1 MTTVILKPHKEES
14 LKRFHPWVFSGA
26 IARVVLD
33 ASHKGDAPVEG
44 ELVCVRASTC
54 NVLGVGHWQVGS
66 IAVRMLTFGVETL
79 PADFWS
85 ERIRAAYRV
94 RQTLGLADVPRDDVR
109 CTKENNTFR
118 LVHGEGDFLPGLIV
132 DVYADTAVIQAHS
145 VGMHLCRQEI
155 AAAVV
160 EVVPQVQNVYYKSDD
175 TLPFKA
181 PIEGEKT
188 GWLVETSLKDKSRSD
203 EFWSIENGLAFRIDW
218 LRGQKTGF
226 FIDQRENR
234 ALVERY
240 AAGKEVLNM
249 FCYTGGFSLYA
260 LRGGAK
266 HVDSVDV
273 SRKAIDIVEANVQRN
288 FPNCTNHRAITAD
301 AFEFLNGKINDQMV
315 NDQMVNGNDQMVND
329 QMVNDQMVNDQMVN
343 DYDLIILDPPAFAKH
358 RDAVKNALRGYQR
371 INAKAIEMIRP
382 GGILFTFSCS
392 QAVDKEAF
400 RLAVFSAAAQV
411 GRKVRILHQLHQP
424 QDHPINIYHPEG
436 EYLKGLVL
444 YVE

>member
-1 MTTVILKPHKEES
+1 MTTIILKPHKEES
-14 LKRFHPWVFSGA
+14 LLRFHPWVFSGA

-33 ASHKGDAPVEG
+33 AKHKGDVPEEG
-44 ELVCVRASTC
+44 ELVCVQSSTS

-66 IAVRMLTFGVETL
+66 IAVRILSFGSDSL
-79 PADFWS
+79 PADFWRA
-85 ERIRAAYRV
+85 RIRAAYKV
-94 RQTLGLADVPRDDVR
+94 RESLGLVR
-109 CTKENNTFR
+109 KDNNTFR
-118 LVHGEGDFLPGLIV
+118 LVHGEGDNLPGLIV
-132 DVYADTAVIQAHS
+132 DIYADTAVVQAHS
-145 VGMHLCRQEI
+145 VGMHVSRNEI
-155 AAAVV
+155 ADAILA
-160 EVVPQVQNVYYKSDD
+160 EVPQVQNIYYKSDD

-181 PIEGEKT
+181 PIEGEKI
-188 GWLVETSLKDKSRSD
+188 GWLVRNTEIPESRD
-203 EFWSIENGLAFRIDW
+203 TEEFWSIENGLSFRIDW

-240 AAGKEVLNM
+240 AQDKDVLNM

-266 HVDSVDV
+266 TVDSVDV
-273 SRKAIDIVEANVQRN
+273 SQKAIDIVEANVKRN
-288 FPNCTNHRAITAD
+288 FPDCTNHRAIAAD
-301 AFEFLNGKINDQMV
+301 AFDYLNDQINAKMV
-315 NDQMVNGNDQMVND
+315 NGQMVNG
-329 QMVNDQMVNDQMVN
+329 
-343 DYDLIILDPPAFAKH
+343 YDLIILDPPAFAKH

-411 GRKVRILHQLHQP
+411 GRSVRILHQLHQP

>member
-1 MTTVILKPHKEES
+1 MTTIYLKPHKEES
-14 LKRFHPWVFSGA
+14 LERFHPWIFSGA

-33 ASHKGDAPVEG
+33 AAHKASAPEEG
-44 ELVCVRASTC
+44 ELVSVLSSSGE
-54 NVLGVGHWQVGS
+54 VLGVGHWQIGS
-66 IAVRMLTFGVETL
+66 IAVRILAFRVAEL
-79 PADFWS
+79 PADFWN

-94 RQTLGLADVPRDDVR
+94 RESIGLIRPD
-109 CTKENNTFR
+109 NNTFR
-118 LVHGEGDFLPGLIV
+118 LIHGEGDFLPGLIV
-132 DVYADTAVIQAHS
+132 DVYADTAVVQAHS
-145 VGMHLCRQEI
+145 IGMHLARNRI
-155 AAAVV
+155 ADALMK
-160 EVVPQVQNVYYKSDD
+160 EVPQVQNVYYKSDD

-181 PIEGEKT
+181 NIEG
-188 GWLVETSLKDKSRSD
+188 DKIGYLAGVDSEGSG
-203 EFWSIENGLAFRIDW
+203 EFWSMENGLSFRIDW

-240 AAGKEVLNM
+240 AAKKDVLNM

-266 HVDSVDV
+266 TVDSVDI
-273 SRKAIDIVEANVQRN
+273 SQKAIDLVNINVARN
-288 FPNCTNHRAITAD
+288 FPEAKNHTAVAAD
-301 AFEFLNGKINDQMV
+301 AFEYLAAQRAENRT
-315 NDQMVNGNDQMVND
+315 
-329 QMVNDQMVNDQMVN
+329 
-343 DYDLIILDPPAFAKH
+343 YDLIILDPPAFAKH

>member
-1 MTTVILKPHKEES
+1 MTTVILKPKKEES
-14 LKRFHPWVFSGA
+14 LRRFHPWVFSGA
-26 IARVVLD
+26 IARVLLD

-44 ELVCVRASTC
+44 ELVCVRSSA
-54 NVLGVGHWQVGS
+54 NEILGIGHWQVGS
-66 IAVRMLTFGVETL
+66 IAVRILAFGVEQL
-79 PADFWS
+79 PSDFWC
-85 ERIRAAYRV
+85 ERIRAAYKV
-94 RQTLGLADVPRDDVR
+94 REAIGLIRPD
-109 CTKENNTFR
+109 NNTFR
-118 LVHGEGDFLPGLIV
+118 LIHGEGDFLPGLIV
-132 DVYADTAVIQAHS
+132 DVYADTAVVQAHS
-145 VGMHLCRQEI
+145 IGMHESRNEI
-155 AAAVV
+155 ANALKS
-160 EVVPQVQNVYYKSDD
+160 EIPQVQNVYYKSDD

-181 PIEGEKT
+181 SIEGDKT
-188 GWLVETSLKDKSRSD
+188 GWLITNNQLPVTHSD
-203 EFWSIENGLAFRIDW
+203 EFWSVENGLEFRIDW

-226 FIDQRENR
+226 FVDQRENR

-240 AAGKEVLNM
+240 ASGKDVLNM

-266 HVDSVDV
+266 TVDSVDV
-273 SRKAIDIVEANVQRN
+273 SQKAIDLVNINVARN
-288 FPNCTNHRAITAD
+288 FPNDPRHHAYAAD
-301 AFEFLNGKINDQMV
+301 AFDFLSEKITNHQSSIT
-315 NDQMVNGNDQMVND
+315 N
-329 QMVNDQMVNDQMVN
+329 
-343 DYDLIILDPPAFAKH
+343 YDLIILDPPAFAKH

-371 INAKAIEMIRP
+371 INAKAIEKIRP

>member
-1 MTTVILKPHKEES
+1 MTTVYLKPKKEES

-33 ASHKGDAPVEG
+33 AGHKTSAPDEG
-44 ELVCVRASTC
+44 ELVCVRSSADE
-54 NVLGVGHWQVGS
+54 VLGVGHWQIGS
-66 IAVRMLTFGVETL
+66 IAVRILAFGEEKL
-79 PADFWS
+79 PVNFWIQ
-85 ERIRAAYRV
+85 RINAAYKMREAI
-94 RQTLGLADVPRDDVR
+94 GLIRSD
-109 CTKENNTFR
+109 NNTFR

-132 DVYADTAVIQAHS
+132 DVYADTAVVQAHS
-145 VGMHLCRQEI
+145 IGMHLCRKEI
-155 AAAVV
+155 ADAILA
-160 EVVPQVQNVYYKSDD
+160 EVPQIQNVYYKSDD

-181 PIEGEKT
+181 AIEGEKT
-188 GWLVETSLKDKSRSD
+188 GYLIEAVQDRNAQNEA
-203 EFWSIENGLAFRIDW
+203 FWSTENGLDFRIDW

-273 SRKAIDIVEANVQRN
+273 SQKAIDLVNVNVAKN
-288 FPNCTNHRAITAD
+288 FPKAANHTAVTAD
-301 AFEFLNGKINDQMV
+301 AFEYLSAQKAQNRTF
-315 NDQMVNGNDQMVND
+315 
-329 QMVNDQMVNDQMVN
+329 
-343 DYDLIILDPPAFAKH
+343 DLIILDPPAFAKH

-371 INAKAIEMIRP
+371 INAKAIEMISH

>member
-1 MTTVILKPHKEES
+1 MTTIYLKPKKEES

-33 ASHKGDAPVEG
+33 AAHKASAPEEG
-44 ELVCVRASTC
+44 ELVCVRSSGGEA
-54 NVLGVGHWQVGS
+54 LGVGHWQVGS
-66 IAVRMLTFGVETL
+66 IAVRILAFGVEEL
-79 PADFWS
+79 PADFWQ
-85 ERIRAAYRV
+85 ERIRAAYKV
-94 RQTLGLADVPRDDVR
+94 REAIGLVR
-109 CTKENNTFR
+109 KDNDTFR

-132 DVYADTAVIQAHS
+132 DVYADTAVVQAHS
-145 VGMHLCRQEI
+145 IGMHVHRNEI
-155 AAAVV
+155 AEALVKH
-160 EVVPQVQNVYYKSDD
+160 VPQVESVYYKSDD

-181 PIEGEKT
+181 QIEGEKVGYLIT
-188 GWLVETSLKDKSRSD
+188 DRYADRIQSTDLITD
-203 EFWSIENGLAFRIDW
+203 EFWSTENGLLFRIDW

-226 FIDQRENR
+226 FVDQRENR

-240 AAGKEVLNM
+240 AAGKDVLNM

-266 HVDSVDV
+266 TVDSVDV
-273 SRKAIDIVEANVQRN
+273 SQKAIDLVNVNVAKN
-288 FPNCTNHRAITAD
+288 FPQATNHTAVAAD
-301 AFEFLNGKINDQMV
+301 AFEYLSAQKAQNRTF
-315 NDQMVNGNDQMVND
+315 
-329 QMVNDQMVNDQMVN
+329 
-343 DYDLIILDPPAFAKH
+343 DLIILDLPAFAKH

-411 GRKVRILHQLHQP
+411 GRNVRILHQLHQP

>member
-1 MTTVILKPHKEES
+1 MTTIYLKSHKEES

-33 ASHKGDAPVEG
+33 AAHNADAPEEG
-44 ELVCVRASTC
+44 ELVCVRSATDE
-54 NVLGVGHWQVGS
+54 VLGVGHWQVGS
-66 IAVRMLTFGVETL
+66 IAVRILAFGVEKL
-79 PADFWS
+79 PQHFWN
-85 ERIRAAYRV
+85 ERIRAAYKV
-94 RQTLGLADVPRDDVR
+94 REAIGLIRPD
-109 CTKENNTFR
+109 NNTFR

-132 DVYADTAVIQAHS
+132 DVYADTAVVQAHS
-145 VGMHLCRQEI
+145 IGMHVCRETI
-155 AAAVV
+155 AKAIID
-160 EVVPQVQNVYYKSDD
+160 EVPQVQNVYYKSDD

-181 PIEGEKT
+181 AIEGEKT
-188 GWLVETSLKDKSRSD
+188 GWLISND
-203 EFWSIENGLAFRIDW
+203 ERPTANDEYWSQESGLSFRIDW

-226 FIDQRENR
+226 FVDQRENR

-240 AAGKEVLNM
+240 AKGKDVLNM

-266 HVDSVDV
+266 SVDSVDV
-273 SRKAIDIVEANVQRN
+273 SQKAIDLVNINVARN
-288 FPNCTNHRAITAD
+288 FPKATNHTAVAAD
-301 AFEFLNGKINDQMV
+301 AFEYLSAQKAAGRT
-315 NDQMVNGNDQMVND
+315 
-329 QMVNDQMVNDQMVN
+329 
-343 DYDLIILDPPAFAKH
+343 YDLIILDPPAFAKH

>member
-1 MTTVILKPHKEES
+1 MTTIFLKQHKEES

-26 IARVVLD
+26 IAKVVLD
-33 ASHKGDAPVEG
+33 AKHTSDAPEEG
-44 ELVCVRASTC
+44 ELVCVRSAS
-54 NVLGVGHWQVGS
+54 NEVLGVGHWQVGS
-66 IAVRMLTFGVETL
+66 IAVRILAFGVETL
-79 PADFWS
+79 PKDFWR
-85 ERIRAAYRV
+85 ERIRAAYQV
-94 RQTLGLADVPRDDVR
+94 RESIGLIRQ
-109 CTKENNTFR
+109 ENNTFR
-118 LVHGEGDFLPGLIV
+118 LIHGEGDFLPGLIV
-132 DVYADTAVIQAHS
+132 DIYADTAVLQAHS
-145 VGMHLCRQEI
+145 VGMHVCRQEI
-155 AAAVV
+155 AEAIVA
-160 EVVPQVQNVYYKSDD
+160 EVPQVKNVYYKSDD

-181 PIEGEKT
+181 PIEGEKVGYLTVT
-188 GWLVETSLKDKSRSD
+188 GYGLQVTGD
-203 EFWSIENGLAFRIDW
+203 EFWSTENGLEFRIDW

-226 FIDQRENR
+226 FVDQRENR

-240 AAGKEVLNM
+240 AKGKDVLNM

-266 HVDSVDV
+266 TVDSVDV
-273 SRKAIDIVEANVQRN
+273 SQKAIDLVNVNVAKN
-288 FPNCTNHRAITAD
+288 FPKATNHTAVVAD
-301 AFEFLNGKINDQMV
+301 AFEYLSKQKAEGRT
-315 NDQMVNGNDQMVND
+315 
-329 QMVNDQMVNDQMVN
+329 
-343 DYDLIILDPPAFAKH
+343 YDLIILDPPAFAKH

-371 INAKAIEMIRP
+371 INAKAIEMIRK
-382 GGILFTFSCS
+382 GGLLFTFSCS

>member
-1 MTTVILKPHKEES
+1 MTTIFLKPHKEES

-26 IARVVLD
+26 IAKVVLD
-33 ASHKGDAPVEG
+33 ANHKASAPEEG
-44 ELVCVRASTC
+44 EIVCVRSAANEC
-54 NVLGVGHWQVGS
+54 LGVGHWQVGS
-66 IAVRMLTFGVETL
+66 IAVRILAFGEESL
-79 PADFWS
+79 PANFWNA
-85 ERIRAAYRV
+85 RIRAAYQV
-94 RQTLGLADVPRDDVR
+94 REAIGLIRPD
-109 CTKENNTFR
+109 NNTFR
-118 LVHGEGDFLPGLIV
+118 LIHGEGDFLPGLIV
-132 DVYADTAVIQAHS
+132 DVYADTAVVQAHS
-145 VGMHLCRQEI
+145 VGMHVHRNEI
-155 AAAVV
+155 AKAVLD
-160 EVVPQVQNVYYKSDD
+160 EIPQVENVYYKSDD

-181 PIEGEKT
+181 PVDGEKI
-188 GWLVETSLKDKSRSD
+188 GYLIQSD
-203 EFWSIENGLAFRIDW
+203 NSDESEFWSTENGLQFRIDW

-240 AAGKEVLNM
+240 AKGKDVLNM

-266 HVDSVDV
+266 RVDSVDV
-273 SRKAIDIVEANVQRN
+273 SQKAIDLVNVNVARN
-288 FPNCTNHRAITAD
+288 FPKATNHTSVAAD
-301 AFEFLNGKINDQMV
+301 AFEYLSAQKAEGKT
-315 NDQMVNGNDQMVND
+315 
-329 QMVNDQMVNDQMVN
+329 
-343 DYDLIILDPPAFAKH
+343 YDLIILDPPAFAKH